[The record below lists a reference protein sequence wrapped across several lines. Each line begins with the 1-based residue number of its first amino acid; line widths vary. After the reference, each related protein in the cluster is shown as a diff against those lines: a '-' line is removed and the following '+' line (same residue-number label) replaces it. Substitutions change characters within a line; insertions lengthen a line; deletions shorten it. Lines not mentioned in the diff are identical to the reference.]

1 VSSSLSARNPQKGGN
16 LETLIFHI
24 LCRHSLSLDTELEG
38 AVPFTLEELYQI
50 LQKKGVKT
58 TRETVRKTLEK
69 LISKGVVERDKKGLF
84 ICARRQTTLDMFFN
98 TDYKKYSRLLIYE
111 IPLSKIEHSISFA
124 QELFEKIVQ
133 KGINLSKVEDRINIV
148 GDLGASAADDS
159 SRSLKV
165 HIVHHTHIAGIS
177 ARIRIGGI
185 APFITE
191 VKNGMVTVSM
201 DDEVELLPEHIKRGG
216 SVEFLV
222 EGFRKRPYVEPR
234 LVAKNITS
242 DQDFQIM
249 REYVGK
255 LNDYSIIEFHH
266 QLIQHAID
274 RAERKASSFDFAIA
288 FIDGSI
294 LPGHLDP
301 KIHPGSEELKNWP
314 PEMATKLVEYKYKLL
329 EQFISIY
336 KRVAEQRDDVV
347 LVGASKRSEDR
358 TLQHRV
364 KVYYDVPDQELL
376 SNVGLENAILGPFEK
391 HRVVELK
398 EQLELLNLTYPADM
412 KIDSYYI
419 FRSTTMMPL
428 QIDVVFPK
436 NMEQEQ
442 RNEIVKLIAHL
453 VEESEK
459 HSRIAEQSGE
469 VKAISTLRPIRLV
482 DLEVTKI
489 SEQIAKVV
497 EKELARKIYD
507 IMEFL
512 AQLPI
517 TEETA
522 LFVYMSH
529 LQRLRRLI

>member
-1 VSSSLSARNPQKGGN
+1 M
-16 LETLIFHI
+16 ETLIFHI

-98 TDYKKYSRLLIYE
+98 TDYKKYSRFLIYE

-329 EQFISIY
+329 DQFISIY

>member
-1 VSSSLSARNPQKGGN
+1 MSSSLSARNPQKGGN

-98 TDYKKYSRLLIYE
+98 TDYKKYSRFLIYE

-329 EQFISIY
+329 DQFISIY

>member
-24 LCRHSLSLDTELEG
+24 LCRYSLSLDTELEG

-50 LQKKGVKT
+50 LQKKGVRT

-98 TDYKKYSRLLIYE
+98 MDYKKYSHFLMYE
-111 IPLSKIEHSISFA
+111 IPLSKIERSISFA
-124 QELFEKIVQ
+124 QEFFEKIVQ
-133 KGINLSKVEDRINIV
+133 KGINLSKVEDRINIIS
-148 GDLGASAADDS
+148 DLGASAADDS

-165 HIVHHTHIAGIS
+165 HIAYHTRIAGVS

-185 APFITE
+185 APFIIE
-191 VKNGMVTVSM
+191 VKNGMATVSI

-234 LVAKNITS
+234 LIAKSITS
-242 DQDFQIM
+242 GQDFQIM

-255 LNDYSIIEFHH
+255 LNDYSIIEFHL

-314 PEMATKLVEYKYKLL
+314 PEMATKLIEYKYKLL
-329 EQFISIY
+329 DQFISIY
-336 KRVAEQRDDVV
+336 KRVAEQRDDIV

-376 SNVGLENAILGPFEK
+376 SNVGLEDAILGPFEK

-398 EQLELLNLTYPADM
+398 EQLELLNLTYPPNM

-459 HSRIAEQSGE
+459 HSHIAEQRGE

-482 DLEVTKI
+482 DLEVTKV
-489 SEQIAKVV
+489 SEQIAKVA
-497 EKELARKIYD
+497 EKELASKIYD

-517 TEETA
+517 TETA

-529 LQRLRRLI
+529 LQRLKRLI

>member
-1 VSSSLSARNPQKGGN
+1 MSSALSSRNPQKGGN

-24 LCRHSLSLDTELEG
+24 LCRYSLSLDTELEG

-98 TDYKKYSRLLIYE
+98 KDYKKYGHFLIYE
-111 IPLSKIEHSISFA
+111 IPLSKIERSISFA
-124 QELFEKIVQ
+124 QEFLEKIIQ
-133 KGINLSKVEDRINIV
+133 KGINLSKVEGRINII
-148 GDLGASAADDS
+148 GDIGASAADDS
-159 SRSLKV
+159 SRPLKV
-165 HIVHHTHIAGIS
+165 HVTYRTHIVS
-177 ARIRIGGI
+177 VVARIRIGGI
-185 APFITE
+185 APFIIE
-191 VKNGMVTVSM
+191 VRDGMPTVNM
-201 DDEVELLPEHIKRGG
+201 DDEIELLPEHIKKGG

-234 LVAKNITS
+234 LIAENIAS
-242 DQDFQIM
+242 DLDFQIIS
-249 REYVGK
+249 EYAKK
-255 LNDYSIIEFHH
+255 LNEYSIIEFQL

-274 RAERKASSFDFAIA
+274 RAERKASSYDFAIA

-314 PEMATKLVEYKYKLL
+314 PEMATKLIEYKYKLL
-329 EQFISIY
+329 DQFISIY
-336 KRVAEQRDDVV
+336 KRVAEYRDDVV
-347 LVGASKRSEDR
+347 LVGAIKRSMDR

-364 KVYYDVPDQELL
+364 KVHYDATDQELL

-391 HRVVELK
+391 HRVMELK
-398 EQLELLNLTYPADM
+398 EQLKLLNLTYPSDM

-419 FRSTTMMPL
+419 FKSTTMMPL

-442 RNEIVKLIAHL
+442 RDEIIKLIAHL

-459 HSRIAEQSGE
+459 HSYIAEQSGE

-482 DLEVTKI
+482 DLEVSKVT
-489 SEQIAKVV
+489 EQITKVA
-497 EKELARKIYD
+497 EKELANKIYE

-517 TEETA
+517 TETA

-529 LQRLRRLI
+529 LQRLKRWI

>member
-1 VSSSLSARNPQKGGN
+1 
-16 LETLIFHI
+16 
-24 LCRHSLSLDTELEG
+24 
-38 AVPFTLEELYQI
+38 VPFTLEELYQI
-50 LQKKGVKT
+50 LQKKGIKT
-58 TRETVRKTLEK
+58 TRETIRKTLER

-84 ICARRQTTLDMFFN
+84 ICVHRQTTLDMFFN
-98 TDYKKYSRLLIYE
+98 KDYKKYSHFSIYE
-111 IPLSKIEHSISFA
+111 IPLNKVERSVSFA
-124 QELFEKIVQ
+124 QEFLEKIVQ
-133 KGINLSKVEDRINIV
+133 KGINLSKVGDRINIIS
-148 GDLGASAADDS
+148 DLGASAADDS
-159 SRSLKV
+159 SRPLKV
-165 HIVHHTHIAGIS
+165 HVTYHTHIVSVA

-185 APFITE
+185 APFIIE
-191 VKNGMVTVSM
+191 VKNGIPTVSM
-201 DDEVELLPEHIKRGG
+201 DDEIELLPEHIKKGG

-234 LVAKNITS
+234 LIAESIAN
-242 DQDFQIM
+242 DLDFQIIS
-249 REYVGK
+249 EYARK
-255 LNDYSIIEFHH
+255 LNEYSIIEFQL
-266 QLIQHAID
+266 QLIQHVID

-314 PEMATKLVEYKYKLL
+314 PEMATKLLEYKYKLL
-329 EQFISIY
+329 DQFISIY
-336 KRVAEQRDDVV
+336 KRVAEYRDDVV
-347 LVGASKRSEDR
+347 LVGAIKRSMDR

-364 KVYYDVPDQELL
+364 KVYYDATDQELL
-376 SNVGLENAILGPFEK
+376 SNVMLENAILGPFEK
-391 HRVVELK
+391 HRVAELK
-398 EQLELLNLTYPADM
+398 EQLKLLKSLTYPADM

-419 FRSTTMMPL
+419 FKSTTMMPL

-459 HSRIAEQSGE
+459 HSYIAEQSGE

-482 DLEVTKI
+482 DLEVSKV
-489 SEQIAKVV
+489 SEQITKVA
-497 EKELARKIYD
+497 EKELASKIYD
-507 IMEFL
+507 ILGYL

-517 TEETA
+517 AETA

-529 LQRLRRLI
+529 QQRLKRLI